1 MRITVKTG
9 LLFAAIWIAFKMMFF
24 MTGLTGD
31 SIQTSAMINILCLL
45 LSISVGLY
53 LVKRGATEETSL
65 MTDIKNGMTS
75 GVPYIL
81 VVSIFMYIFYSEI
94 NPEFISHLKAEKIQA
109 MKTMLDD
116 PEELARLKSDNAD
129 FEVMSKD
136 QIFERMK
143 QGPENTLSAK
153 ATSVLNLLAL
163 LLLATMN
170 SIFVAVIY
178 RKVVFVPR
186 EQ

>member
-1 MRITVKTG
+1 MRITVKIG
-9 LLFAAIWIAFKMMFF
+9 LLFAAIWIAIKMIFF

-53 LVKRGATEETSL
+53 LVKLRATEETSL

-81 VVSIFMYIFYSEI
+81 VVSIFMYIFYAEI
-94 NPEFISHLKAEKIQA
+94 NPEFISHLRAEKVQA
-109 MKTMLDD
+109 MKTRLDD
-116 PEELARLKSDNAD
+116 PATLARLKSENAD
-129 FEVMSKD
+129 FEVMSKE

-143 QGPENTLSAK
+143 QGPENTINSK
-153 ATSVLNLLAL
+153 STSVLNLFAL

-178 RKVVFVPR
+178 RKVVFIPR
-186 EQ
+186 S